1 MRSLDKYFHREVF
14 QYMTCPQFYY
24 NYCFFFLFQWL
35 CIPFLIL
42 CPAVTDI
49 TQTALVNQ
57 TSGISWIGELEL
69 ADAGKWADE
78 MLLLV
83 RF

>member
-1 MRSLDKYFHREVF
+1 
-14 QYMTCPQFYY
+14 MTCSQLCY
-24 NYCFFFLFQWL
+24 NSCFFSLFQWI
-35 CIPFLIL
+35 CIPFLVL
-42 CPAVTDI
+42 SPAVTDI
-49 TQTALVNQ
+49 SQTAHLNQSHVN
-57 TSGISWIGELEL
+57 SWIGELEL